1 MPKIEIIVVA
11 MKRAIYCA
19 LLSAVVGFLIAA
31 YLTSPVSLPSLPSML
46 QPSSSIIPYILCPPV
61 IFTAIFMA
69 DPDAESVWFFFGPFN
84 ALFYGAVG
92 YTLWMLIMGDDDY
105 SEVSG
110 KDHPDKSLGL

>member
-1 MPKIEIIVVA
+1 
-11 MKRAIYCA
+11 
-19 LLSAVVGFLIAA
+19 
-31 YLTSPVSLPSLPSML
+31 
-46 QPSSSIIPYILCPPV
+46 
-61 IFTAIFMA
+61 MA

-84 ALFYGAVG
+84 ALIYGAVG